1 MQVRRIADGWLL
13 HDRAARTN
21 DKKGLL
27 TNCCPESSSLCFV
40 SSSRFFLFFLF
51 FLSCFFETCST
62 GMFLTAGALKSI
74 FLLVCH
80 RLDGTTIE
88 RFAMH
93 RSKRLEA
100 KSITDQMIRFRR
112 PDPKRLCTMAT
123 SVNMPNFRLF
133 PQLTETL
140 EIGYFNELHNPQ
152 NSSCKDILAKQFTEN
167 DL

>member
-1 MQVRRIADGWLL
+1 MDGSSTIEQPEPTTRKAFSLTAAQ
-13 HDRAARTN
+13 RAPLSVLSAA
-21 DKKGLL
+21 LASF
-27 TNCCPESSSLCFV
+27 C
-40 SSSRFFLFFLF
+40 FLF
-51 FLSCFFETCST
+51 FLSCFLETCST

-112 PDPKRLCTMAT
+112 PEPHRLCMYIVHLYSAQPDRHAKFQAF
-123 SVNMPNFRLF
+123 SSINGNARNWLF
-133 PQLTETL
+133 
-140 EIGYFNELHNPQ
+140 
-152 NSSCKDILAKQFTEN
+152 
-167 DL
+167 

>member
-40 SSSRFFLFFLF
+40 GSSRF
-51 FLSCFFETCST
+51 CFFYFFSFMFFRNKFLTAGALKS
-62 GMFLTAGALKSI
+62 MFLIAGALKSI

-80 RLDGTTIE
+80 RLNGATIE

-112 PDPKRLCTMAT
+112 PDPQRLCTVAT
-123 SVNMPNFRLF
+123 LVDMPNFRLF
-133 PQLTETL
+133 PQLMEMP
-140 EIGYFNELHNPQ
+140 EIVF
-152 NSSCKDILAKQFTEN
+152 FF
-167 DL
+167 

>member
-1 MQVRRIADGWLL
+1 MDGSSTIEQPEPTTRKAFSLTAAQ
-13 HDRAARTN
+13 RAPLSVLSAA
-21 DKKGLL
+21 LASF
-27 TNCCPESSSLCFV
+27 C
-40 SSSRFFLFFLF
+40 FFLF

-112 PDPKRLCTMAT
+112 PDPQRLCTVPT
-123 SVNMPNFRLF
+123 LVDMPNFRLF

-152 NSSCKDILAKQFTEN
+152 NSSCKDILAEQFAEI

>member
-1 MQVRRIADGWLL
+1 MRMDGSSTIEQPEPTTRKAFSLTAAQ
-13 HDRAARTN
+13 RAPLSVLSAPLASVF
-21 DKKGLL
+21 D
-27 TNCCPESSSLCFV
+27 
-40 SSSRFFLFFLF
+40 F
-51 FLSCFFETCST
+51 FLSCFLETCST

-112 PDPKRLCTMAT
+112 PDPQRLCTVPT
-123 SVNMPNFRLF
+123 SVDMPNFRLF
-133 PQLTETL
+133 PQLTEMQ

-152 NSSCKDILAKQFTEN
+152 NSSCKDILAKQFAEI

>member
-1 MQVRRIADGWLL
+1 MDGSS
-13 HDRAARTN
+13 TIEQ
-21 DKKGLL
+21 
-27 TNCCPESSSLCFV
+27 PEPTTRKASSLTAAQRAPLSVLSAALASVFD
-40 SSSRFFLFFLF
+40 F
-51 FLSCFFETCST
+51 FLSCFLETCST

-80 RLDGTTIE
+80 RLNGATIE

-112 PDPKRLCTMAT
+112 PDPQRLCTVAT
-123 SVNMPNFRLF
+123 SVDMPNFRLF
-133 PQLTETL
+133 PQLTEMQ
-140 EIGYFNELHNPQ
+140 EIGCFNELHNPQ
-152 NSSCKDILAKQFTEN
+152 NSSCKDILAKQFAEI